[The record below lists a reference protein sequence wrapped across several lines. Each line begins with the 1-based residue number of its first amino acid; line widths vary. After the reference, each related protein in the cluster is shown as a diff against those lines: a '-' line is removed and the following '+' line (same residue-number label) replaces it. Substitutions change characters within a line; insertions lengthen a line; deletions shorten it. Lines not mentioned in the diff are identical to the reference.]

1 MFTYLRVL
9 LSMNKKPILTSVGV
23 ILILALIYGVYKHY
37 TSLTDTITQLESSV
51 RHEKGK
57 NQVLEKK
64 DKLID
69 ESISRFTEESK
80 VILAE
85 QNKLKEKLLD
95 SKLAI
100 ISDTELTKEET
111 EQRLSELQLI
121 STWEAF
127 CKLNPSED
135 CQTILRGVK

>member
-1 MFTYLRVL
+1 MFTYLRVM
-9 LSMNKKPILTSVGV
+9 LSMNKKSILTSIGV
-23 ILILALIYGVYKHY
+23 ILILILIYGVYKNY
-37 TSLTDTITQLESSV
+37 TSLTDTIDQLEASV

-57 NQVLEKK
+57 NQVLETK

-80 VILAE
+80 IILAE
-85 QNKLKEKLLD
+85 QNKLQEKLLD

-100 ISDTELTKEET
+100 LSDTELTKEEA
-111 EQRLSELQLI
+111 EKKLSELQLI

-127 CKLNPSED
+127 CKLNPSEE
-135 CQTILRGVK
+135 CQTILRGVR

>member
-1 MFTYLRVL
+1 MLTYLRVL
-9 LSMNKKPILTSVGV
+9 LSMNKKSILTSIGV
-23 ILILALIYGVYKHY
+23 ILILILIYGVYKHH
-37 TSLTDTITQLESSV
+37 TSLTDTIAQLEESV

-57 NQVLEKK
+57 NKVLETK

-69 ESISRFTEESK
+69 ETISRFTEESK

-85 QNKLKEKLLD
+85 QNKLQEKLLD

-100 ISDTELTKEET
+100 LTDTELTKEEA
-111 EQRLSELQLI
+111 EQKLSELQLI

-127 CKLNPSED
+127 CKLNPSEE
-135 CQTILRGVK
+135 CQTILRGVR